1 MRCTILHESGGRMR
15 VHLRQCNMTCR
26 EADQVQYYLQGVPGV
41 IRAKVSERTA
51 DATVFFREDR
61 GTRDAVIR
69 ALSLFDYETSI
80 VEVPDHTGREI
91 KREYEDRMFWHI
103 ARRAVT
109 KFFLPVPV
117 RTFVTLVKAVP
128 FVWKGIRSLASGRVD
143 VHVLDGASVTFAIA
157 LRDFDTAGSV
167 MFLLGIGDI
176 MEEWTRRSSVEDLVG
191 AMSLHV
197 DKVWL
202 KTTDGQE
209 ILEGVNKIVPGDR
222 IVVRT
227 GNMIPLDGIADSG
240 EATVNQASITGEPLA
255 VRKGPGGAIFAG
267 TVVEDGEL
275 TVRITKSSGSGQY
288 DRIVSMIEESEK
300 LKSDT
305 EARAS
310 DLADK
315 LVPVTFAAVAL
326 TYLFTGD
333 VTRAYSI
340 MMVDFCCALKL
351 AMPVSVLSAMREAS
365 NHGISV
371 KGGKFMEN
379 LAQASTIIFDKT
391 GTLTKAQPKVKDVIS
406 FGGQDKLEMLRLAA
420 CLEEHYPHS
429 IANAVV
435 KKAKELDLRHEERH
449 TKVKYIVAHGIAS
462 TVEGEEVR
470 IGSSHFIF
478 EDEGVVLPEGE
489 QEKLDSLPEEYSH
502 LYLSL
507 GGRLAAVILI
517 EDPLKEEAALAIER
531 LHKEG
536 FEKVAMLTGDSQ
548 RTARSVAERIGIDDW
563 MSEVLPEDK
572 ASYIAAEHAAGRK
585 VVMVGDGI
593 NDSPAL
599 SAADVGIAINSGA
612 AIAREIADV
621 TISED
626 DLMALVTLKKLCTR
640 LEQRTRGNYRFI
652 LSFNAL
658 LIALGMAG
666 VMQPT
671 MTALLHN
678 VSTIG
683 IAVNSTRDL
692 LPGTSTHES
701 PDVSPG
707 TFLADTP
714 ADAIV

>member
-1 MRCTILHESGGRMR
+1 MKFRIEHEARSMLRLRAIQSRMTME
-15 VHLRQCNMTCR
+15 Q
-26 EADQVQYYLQGVPGV
+26 ADLLDESIRRLPGV
-41 IRAKVSERTA
+41 EAVTVHERTCGVIIRY
-51 DATVFFREDR
+51 TGSR
-61 GTRDAVIR
+61 AVLIHALALFSYEKARQDIQLLSHSSR
-69 ALSLFDYETSI
+69 ALN
-80 VEVPDHTGREI
+80 
-91 KREYEDRMFWHI
+91 REYKEKIVFHI
-103 ARRAVT
+103 IRRYL
-109 KFFLPVPV
+109 KRLYLPAPIRHIIHVIKALPYAWRALGCLV
-117 RTFVTLVKAVP
+117 R
-128 FVWKGIRSLASGRVD
+128 GEIGVD
-143 VHVLDGASVTFAIA
+143 LLDGVAITASLLTG
-157 LRDFDTAGSV
+157 DSETAGSV
-167 MFLLGIGDI
+167 MFLLKLGDYLDQ
-176 MEEWTRRSSVEDLVG
+176 WTHKKSVEDL
-191 AMSLHV
+191 ARSMALNI
-197 DKVWL
+197 DQVWL
-202 KTTDGQE
+202 RMP
-209 ILEGVNKIVPGDR
+209 EGDVLVPLTQVKAGDE
-222 IVVRT
+222 IVVNA
-227 GNMIPLDGIADSG
+227 GSMIPLDGTLTEG
-240 EATVNQASITGEPLA
+240 EAMVNQASLTGESVPVEKRA
-255 VRKGPGGAIFAG
+255 GASVFAG
-267 TVVEDGEL
+267 TVVEEGCCVL
-275 TVRITKSSGSGQY
+275 QVKGQGSKY
-288 DRIVSMIEESEK
+288 DQIVKMIEESEK

-333 VTRAYSI
+333 VMRAYSI

-379 LAQASTIIFDKT
+379 LAQARTIIFDKT
-391 GTLTKAQPKVKDVIS
+391 GTLTKAQPKVKDVIP

-435 KKAKELDLRHEERH
+435 KEAKELDLRHEERH

-507 GGRLAAVILI
+507 GGCLAAVLLI

-536 FEKVAMLTGDSQ
+536 FEKVAMLTGDSR
-548 RTARSVAERIGIDDW
+548 RTARSVAKRIGIDDW

-658 LIALGMAG
+658 LVALGMAG

-692 LPGTSTHES
+692 LPGTSTHVS